1 MQLQEMKDFLNSISS
16 SFIDIEVINPLI
28 EYLLVNCRARFNR
41 IDAGLNYRQKL
52 SDDIAEYLSPISR
65 MDETNGGIGGSVMPT
80 TVVNYVEN
88 LPYIERLE
96 KLNIEH
102 IIIKGVNSFI
112 LDVHENEK
120 MINAQTPWSILA
132 PAKEHR
138 VVIEEDMDESTVLTD
153 LEVGIGTIGV
163 GMDFI
168 IGKEHEHEDDHHGHD

>member
-1 MQLQEMKDFLNSISS
+1 
-16 SFIDIEVINPLI
+16 
-28 EYLLVNCRARFNR
+28 
-41 IDAGLNYRQKL
+41 
-52 SDDIAEYLSPISR
+52 
-65 MDETNGGIGGSVMPT
+65 MPT
-80 TVVNYVEN
+80 TVANYVEN

-102 IIIKGVNSFI
+102 IVIQGMNSFI

-120 MINAQTPWSILA
+120 IINAQTPWSILA

-138 VVIEEDMDESTVLTD
+138 IVLEEDVKEMEILEN

-168 IGKEHEHEDDHHGHD
+168 IGKKHEHQDDH